1 VRDELR
7 IGETVAWKALRVA
20 GPPAIPRLFSFNHS
34 RPMVERCWPTGQW
47 FRARCSSKHARP
59 ESDDPIPGSACQCGV
74 YAAVSW
80 KELVN
85 QNYAED
91 GMAIVVAKVALAG
104 RIQPGE
110 KAHRASRARILEL
123 FVPYEHWRWA
133 APLGAAY
140 GVPVSLARMS
150 RPVDLEEAAVGHGDS

>member
-1 VRDELR
+1 MRDELR
-7 IGETVAWKALRVA
+7 IGETVAWKALYVQ
-20 GPPAIPRLFSFNHS
+20 GPSLVPRLFSFNNA

-47 FRARCSSKHARP
+47 FRARCSKGHAKA
-59 ESDDPIPGSACQCGV
+59 ESDDPIPGDSCSCGV
-74 YAAVSW
+74 YAATSW
-80 KELVN
+80 AELVR

-91 GMAIVVAKVALAG
+91 GMSVVVAKVALAG
-104 RIQPGE
+104 RVQPGDR
-110 KAHRASRARILEL
+110 AHRASRARILEL

-150 RPVDLEEAAVGHGDS
+150 RPTDLEEAAVGHGDA